1 MPPIEEVLP
10 MARPVHVESLS
21 ALRQDVWVGPHR
33 LVADE
38 PADVGGE
45 DAGPTPIELLLA
57 ALGS

>member
-1 MPPIEEVLP
+1 